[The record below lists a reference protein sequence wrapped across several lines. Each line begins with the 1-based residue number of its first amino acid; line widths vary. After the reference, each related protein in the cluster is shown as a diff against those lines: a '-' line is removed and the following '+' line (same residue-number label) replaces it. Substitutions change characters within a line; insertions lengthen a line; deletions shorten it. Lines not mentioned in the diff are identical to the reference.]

1 MTPAF
6 NPKNAA
12 GRQAI
17 CRQIAEL
24 AERYDAS
31 VRVTDAWPSK
41 PSREAMVRI
50 AHGPVEVGIIVGPLE
65 AQFGYCLPWVVNTLR
80 QNVRL
85 TTAFGSAAWAPVNAH
100 HRRKCTAGY
109 SDLPATLKGLER
121 TLQCIVDGTGYEEK
135 TDA

>member
-1 MTPAF
+1 MTPVF

-50 AHGPVEVGIIVGPLE
+50 AHGPVEVGIIIGPHG
-65 AQFGYCLPWVVNTLR
+65 AQFGYCLPWVTSTLR

-85 TTAFGSAAWAPVNAH
+85 TNAFGIAARAPVNPH
-100 HRRKCTAGY
+100 HRGKCTAFYTG
-109 SDLPATLKGLER
+109 LPATLKGLER
-121 TLQCIVDGTGYEEK
+121 TLQCLADGTGYEEK